1 MATERGSSTE
11 LGVEAKAT
19 AREWIEVHLGEL
31 LEWHTHIWELAEPA
45 WREYDSQ
52 AWYVRTLQEEGF
64 AVEDGSAGMP
74 TAFSARWTNPAAAGS
89 EADAAG
95 NADDAGGGGHL
106 GAGPTLLTYAEYDA
120 VPGNSQAATT
130 SETPREGLSRFAPGH
145 TDPHSALGISTL
157 AGLLATKHAMEVHGI
172 AGTLLYTGEPAEKMH
187 GSKVVHGLRGYYDD
201 ADAIVSFHPFYML
214 PLCNTARWD
223 TQCGAYY
230 SKVYSFVC
238 DEPETWQLSSADPHS
253 PIPASHS
260 AARAP
265 GPNLSLTQMYSASR
279 SMLDAMLPA
288 TGGWSFSDAILTDGQ
303 ATADNL
309 PQRVAR
315 IQFSWRTPD
324 IEKAEHILAVL
335 DRNASAAAVMGH
347 CTLEERWVAR
357 SRPGRTNHALASLLY
372 ANLTEV
378 GAPSYGP
385 SAVAVA
391 QEVQRSL
398 GVPVSTQPFLA
409 ETERLIEPQE
419 AERLLREHMPAW
431 QTNWT
436 SDDYVE
442 MSHYAPLVRFYV
454 SRPAL
459 AAEPDQPPYPG
470 WVMNALG
477 GIPETIEPTITTAGA
492 TIACT
497 FVDLL
502 TRPDVLAEARAE
514 FDARVAADPMPA
526 LLPADFE
533 APVDLPWPD
542 YRVERKSGE
551 RRW

>member
-1 MATERGSSTE
+1 MTE
-11 LGVEAKAT
+11 LTAAAKRT
-19 AREWIEVHLGEL
+19 AQAWIDEHLQQL
-31 LEWHTHIWELAEPA
+31 TEWHTHIWELAEPA
-45 WREYDSQ
+45 WREYRSQ
-52 AWYVRTLQEEGF
+52 QWYVERLRAEGF
-64 AVEDGSAGMP
+64 TVEDGSAGMP
-74 TAFSARWTNPAAAGS
+74 TAFSARWSNG
-89 EADAAG
+89 D
-95 NADDAGGGGHL
+95 
-106 GAGPTLLTYAEYDA
+106 GPTLLTYAEYDA
-120 VPGNSQAATT
+120 VPGNSQAAATT
-130 SETPREGLSRFAPGH
+130 EAPRDGLSRFAPGH
-145 TDPHSALGISTL
+145 TDPHSVLGISTL
-157 AGLLATKHAMEVHGI
+157 AGVLATQHAMRQHDI
-172 AGTLLYTGEPAEKMH
+172 AGALHYTGEPAEKMH

-230 SKVYSFVC
+230 SKVYSFIC
-238 DEPETWQLSSADPHS
+238 DHPEQWQLSSADPNS

-265 GPNLSLTQMYSASR
+265 GANLSLMQMYSASR

-315 IQFSWRTPD
+315 VQFSWRTPD
-324 IEKAEHILAVL
+324 IEMAEHILQVL
-335 DRNASAAAVMGH
+335 DRNAAAAASMGH
-347 CTLEERWVAR
+347 CELEERWIAR
-357 SRPGRTNHALASLLY
+357 SRPGRTNHAMATVLFD
-372 ANLTEV
+372 NLSEV

-385 SAVAVA
+385 EAVAVA

-398 GVPVSTQPFLA
+398 GLEPSERPFLA
-409 ETERLIEPQE
+409 ETEQLITPQE
-419 AERLLREHMPAW
+419 AERGLREHMPAW
-431 QTNWT
+431 QRNWT

-459 AAEPDQPPYPG
+459 QPVPGAGPYPS

-477 GIPETIEPTITTAGA
+477 GIPETIAPTIVTAGKTVA
-492 TIACT
+492 GT
-497 FVDLL
+497 FLDLL
-502 TRPDVLAEARAE
+502 TKPEVLAEAQREFAE
-514 FDARVAADPMPA
+514 RTAADPVPP

-533 APVDLPWPD
+533 PPIDLPWPD
-542 YRVERKSGE
+542 YRTDLSGSHE
-551 RRW
+551 HRHW